1 MEEVLVHLV
10 IFVAVI
16 HLIHLEFHG
25 KGWLGEEVV
34 GEEAEGTGGTGT
46 GAGTSPRRNGLD
58 DDFEGVRR
66 IVASPF
72 EISE

>member
-1 MEEVLVHLV
+1 
-10 IFVAVI
+10 
-16 HLIHLEFHG
+16 
-25 KGWLGEEVV
+25 LGVEVV

-72 EISE
+72 EISECKK

>member
-1 MEEVLVHLV
+1 
-10 IFVAVI
+10 
-16 HLIHLEFHG
+16 
-25 KGWLGEEVV
+25 LGVEVV

-58 DDFEGVRR
+58 DDLEGVRR

-72 EISE
+72 KISEYKDKTAVFTR